1 MTAMKKF
8 PVVLEHFLES
18 KCFYK
23 YFKDESLSCMT
34 KFYSVLFLFPIIFDF
49 RYRGKHRQKFN
60 TQTPA
65 ISSKKII

>member
-1 MTAMKKF
+1 MKAMTKF

-18 KCFYK
+18 NFFNK

-49 RYRGKHRQKFN
+49 RYRGKTRQKFN

-65 ISSKKII
+65 ISTKK